1 MVFLLERYTT
11 LDKDIVPDHIKN
23 HSICVLPGFKTLH
36 HPMPISPKRA
46 AQDFFKFVREQGVIT
61 LAIGFLIGGAV
72 SKLVT
77 ALITDIITPLVGLA
91 LGAAGNLKEATFM
104 IGSATIA
111 WGNFVSTCFD
121 FLVIAAIVYVGIKI
135 LGIDKHSKG

>member
-1 MVFLLERYTT
+1 MPPAYKHCAADANIAVCCATISDMPLPLKRTT
-11 LDKDIVPDHIKN
+11 
-23 HSICVLPGFKTLH
+23 
-36 HPMPISPKRA
+36 
-46 AQDFFKFVREQGVIT
+46 QEFFNFVREQGVIT

-77 ALITDIITPLVGLA
+77 AFITDLVNPIVGLA

-111 WGNFVSTCFD
+111 WGNFVSTLID
-121 FLVIAAIVYVGIKI
+121 FLVIAILVYVGIRG
-135 LGIDKHSKG
+135 LGMMKKD